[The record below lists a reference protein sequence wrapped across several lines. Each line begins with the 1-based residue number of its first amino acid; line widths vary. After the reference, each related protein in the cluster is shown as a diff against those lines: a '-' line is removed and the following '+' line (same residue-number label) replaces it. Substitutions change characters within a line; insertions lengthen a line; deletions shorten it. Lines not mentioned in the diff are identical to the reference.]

1 MKRSLVVSALILLA
15 SALLA
20 WREKQ
25 QIAREEEA
33 NDKLLRQIASISGMD
48 PRSPVRVER
57 TRADRARQA
66 KVEALSRDFFS
77 LYRVASEDP
86 TAASA
91 EERLRIEEDLKSRLG
106 TLTPEEIELFMDE
119 LNSNPD
125 LNLQLR
131 KALNN
136 FVQKVFIWNHPIE
149 MARMMGQAPKQFGI
163 GVEGIYDPFEYLV
176 YYYSGENTDLPTVFQ
191 CLSEAPPEFQAKYI
205 GISTRFGADRPSMRA
220 ELLEEMRSFAKT
232 PEQEELVKGQLRDLV
247 FGRPDARGAFVELSD
262 FIASA
267 NLSSEELVAA
277 TRNMQNNVRVS
288 ETGQWLDWL
297 AKTGMPVEVSG
308 ERAFELATRWT
319 EKDYQAVG
327 QWLNSSPASPER
339 TAVAGAYAA
348 KAYPYD
354 PESAMKWIETLPQGP
369 DRTKALESIY
379 QTIQKD
385 ENYDQ
390 KAVEAFAREHG
401 FEE

>member
-1 MKRSLVVSALILLA
+1 MKRSLVVCALILLA
-15 SALLA
+15 SALLG

-25 QIAREEEA
+25 QISREEEA
-33 NDKLLRQIASISGMD
+33 NDKLLRQIGSISGMD
-48 PRSPVRVER
+48 SRSPIRVER
-57 TRADRARQA
+57 TKADRARQA
-66 KVEALSRDFFS
+66 KVEALARDFFS
-77 LYRVASEDP
+77 LYRVAPEDP

-119 LNSNPD
+119 FNSNPD

-131 KALNN
+131 QALNN
-136 FVQKVFIWNHPIE
+136 FIQKVFIWNHPIE

-176 YYYSGENTDLPTVFQ
+176 YYYSGENPGLPTVFQ

-205 GISTRFGADRPSMRA
+205 GFSTRFGTDRPSMRA

-232 PEQEELVKGQLRDLV
+232 PEQEELVKGQLSDLV
-247 FGRPDARGAFVELSD
+247 FGRPDARGSFVELSD

-308 ERAFELATRWT
+308 ERAFELAIRWT
-319 EKDYQAVG
+319 EKDYHAVG

-354 PESAMKWIETLPQGP
+354 PENAMKWIETLPQGP
-369 DRTKALESIY
+369 DRIKALETIY
-379 QTIQKD
+379 QGLPKD
-385 ENYDQ
+385 SDE
-390 KAVEAFAREHG
+390 AEAFASEFGLRK
-401 FEE
+401 

>member
-1 MKRSLVVSALILLA
+1 MKRSLVVCALILLA
-15 SALLA
+15 SALLG

-25 QIAREEEA
+25 QISREEEA
-33 NDKLLRQIASISGMD
+33 NEKLLRQIGSISGMD
-48 PRSPVRVER
+48 SRSPIRVER
-57 TRADRARQA
+57 TKADRARQA
-66 KVEALSRDFFS
+66 KVEALARDFFS
-77 LYRVASEDP
+77 LYRVAPEDP

-91 EERLRIEEDLKSRLG
+91 EERLSIEEDLKSRLG
-106 TLTPEEIELFMDE
+106 TLTPEEIDLFMDE
-119 LNSNPD
+119 YNSNPD

-131 KALNN
+131 QALNN
-136 FVQKVFIWNHPIE
+136 FIQKFFICNHPIE

-176 YYYSGENTDLPTVFQ
+176 YYYSGENPDLPTVFQ
-191 CLSEAPPEFQAKYI
+191 CLSEAPPEYQAKYI
-205 GISTRFGADRPSMRA
+205 GFSTRFGTDRPSMRA

-232 PEQEELVKGQLRDLV
+232 PEQEELVKGQLSDLV
-247 FGRPDARGAFVELSD
+247 FGRPDARGSFVELSD

-297 AKTGMPVEVSG
+297 AKAGMPVEVSG

-354 PESAMKWIETLPQGP
+354 PENAMKWIETLPQGP
-369 DRTKALESIY
+369 DRIKALETIY
-379 QTIQKD
+379 QGLPKD
-385 ENYDQ
+385 SDE
-390 KAVEAFAREHG
+390 AEAFASEFGLRK
-401 FEE
+401 

>member
-25 QIAREEEA
+25 QISREEEA
-33 NDKLLRQIASISGMD
+33 NAKLLRQIASTSGMD
-48 PRSPVRVER
+48 PRSPIRVER

-77 LYRVASEDP
+77 LYRVAPEDP

-119 LNSNPD
+119 FNSNPD

-131 KALNN
+131 QALNN

-176 YYYSGENTDLPTVFQ
+176 YYYSGENPDLPTVFQ

-205 GISTRFGADRPSMRA
+205 GFSTRFGTDRPSMRA
-220 ELLEEMRSFAKT
+220 ELLEEMRSFART
-232 PEQEELVKGQLRDLV
+232 PEQDELVKGQLSDLV
-247 FGRPDARGAFVELSD
+247 FGRPDARGSFVELSD
-262 FIASA
+262 FIESA

-297 AKTGMPVEVSG
+297 AKNDLPAEVSG

-354 PESAMKWIETLPQGP
+354 PENAMKWIETLPQGP
-369 DRTKALESIY
+369 DRTKALETIY
-379 QTIQKD
+379 QGLQKD
-385 ENYDQ
+385 SDE
-390 KAVEAFAREHG
+390 AEAFASEFGLRK
-401 FEE
+401 